1 MATPF
6 FRGNYGSALSR
17 VDTRPIIEA
26 GRARGQMFAGL
37 GKEVGGMI
45 KEYGLNKQKR
55 QVLTDKIE
63 GTLNLYPEYAAQL
76 TSSGDETSDKK
87 NQTTLDKLAKGELG
101 LSGLQGLAEKL
112 SMMELKDEKE
122 RKLQLEDLNRTLTE
136 ENFQI
141 KRDALQ
147 RDEDLRNSVKTQAR
161 QSLGLIK
168 EAKEARQ
175 QKMESGMPF
184 KPTLEVE
191 RLFAQ
196 EDNLKLASETGDVR
210 FLPKPTDPM
219 VSKAAEQNLAK
230 NALEILRLNDELNNS
245 TDELEREL
253 LQERIENLRANTA
266 KELADAGF
274 LKRQDEQIQLAI
286 RAAGAPTESA
296 GEPVVQLDDIDE
308 AAQGDLAGVLK
319 NLVNKFTEFFA
330 GGSFYEENMEA
341 RAQVEVLNQQ
351 LRPAFV
357 KALSDKGSVYT
368 QQEIN
373 KILPQTSDSNSVM
386 RAKMKA
392 LPALL
397 RRQVEADRKLIAT
410 GMGTQ
415 TQRAIAFSN
424 LQKLPAIAAS
434 LEQIILRDITQGKE
448 FSDEEIDALNKKLSR

>member
-17 VDTRPIIEA
+17 VDTRPILEA

-37 GKEVGGMI
+37 GKELGGMI

-55 QVLTDKIE
+55 QVLTDSIE
-63 GTLNLYPEYAAQL
+63 GTLDLYPEYAVRL

-87 NQTTLDKLAKGELG
+87 NQTTLDKLTKGELG
-101 LSGLQGLAEKL
+101 LAGLQGLAEKL

-136 ENFQI
+136 ENLQI

-175 QKMESGMPF
+175 QTMESGMPF

-219 VSKAAEQNLAK
+219 VSKANEQALAK
-230 NALEILRLNDELNNS
+230 NALEILRLTDELNNS
-245 TDELEREL
+245 TDELDREL
-253 LQERIENLRANTA
+253 LQGRIENLRANTA

-286 RAAGAPTESA
+286 RAAGAPTEST
-296 GEPVVQLDDIDE
+296 GEPVVKLDDIDE

-319 NLVNKFTEFFA
+319 NMVNKFTEFFA

-386 RAKMKA
+386 REKMKA

-397 RRQVEADRKLIAT
+397 RRQVEADRKLIET
-410 GMGTQ
+410 GMGTK
-415 TQRAIAFSN
+415 TQQAIAFSN

-434 LEQIILRDITQGKE
+434 LEQIVARDITQGKE
-448 FSDEEIDALNKKLSR
+448 FSDEEIDALNKKLGR